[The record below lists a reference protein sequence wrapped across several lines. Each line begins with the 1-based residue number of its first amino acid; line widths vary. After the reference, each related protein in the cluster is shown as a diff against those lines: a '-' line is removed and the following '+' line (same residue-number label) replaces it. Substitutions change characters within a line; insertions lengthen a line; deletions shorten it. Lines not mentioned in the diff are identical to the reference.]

1 MASHNLEDLR
11 SDFDRHHQAGARSK
25 IEQTFGFVIGAA
37 LEARQL
43 HDGAKETR
51 CIDLLVFW
59 NENFPQY
66 ASLLS
71 NKLEQLIQ
79 TTERQNAQVQQ
90 QIAGTREKIT
100 QLENAGQKRQQWI
113 ERLMLVKKIQDLEA
127 DPLWNQRARAHAAQ
141 HQVAELTTQLTA
153 RLDEIKTRAQT
164 LMEQLNG

>member
-1 MASHNLEDLR
+1 MPSHNLEDLR
-11 SDFDRHHQAGARSK
+11 SDFDRYHQAGARSK

-43 HDGAKETR
+43 SNAAKETQ

-59 NENFPQY
+59 DENFSQY

-79 TTERQNAQVQQ
+79 TTERQNAQVRQ
-90 QIAGTREKIT
+90 QIADTRAKIT

-113 ERLMLVKKIQDLEA
+113 ERLKFVKKIQDLEA
-127 DPLWNQRARAHAAQ
+127 DPLWNQRARARAAQ
-141 HQVAELTTQLTA
+141 HQVEELTAQLTA
-153 RLDEIKTRAQT
+153 QLGEMKTRAQA